1 MAALLMPSAVMA
13 YVLVLWRLAAD
24 LSIAGQ
30 FPISNGLFSH
40 WQVWLTLAASLQFSA
55 TTLNRY
61 GKPHAIVPESVDQ
74 PERELANSQY

>member
-40 WQVWLTLAASLQFSA
+40 WQVWLTLAASLQFSG

-61 GKPHAIVPESVDQ
+61 GKPNATVPESVDQ
-74 PERELANSQY
+74 PERELANSRY